1 MLSSTTV
8 RAAAVA
14 LVLAGTALLG
24 SGCTAVAGLQRDAT
38 QFVQQH
44 KLVPQGSGSG
54 GGSGGNKQCPPGYI
68 YYDGLGCCNPSG
80 ACV

>member
-8 RAAAVA
+8 RAAAVT

-38 QFVQQH
+38 QVVQNVQ
-44 KLVPQGSGSG
+44 KKVQPQVNGQGP
-54 GGSGGNKQCPPGYI
+54 CPSSYPYWKPGY
-68 YYDGLGCCNPSG
+68 GECCTSTA
-80 ACV
+80 ACVPA

>member
-38 QFVQQH
+38 QFVQNVQ
-44 KLVPQGSGSG
+44 KQQVQPQIQGP
-54 GGSGGNKQCPPGYI
+54 CPSSYPYWKPGY
-68 YYDGLGCCNPSG
+68 GECCTSTA
-80 ACV
+80 ACVPA

>member
-8 RAAAVA
+8 RAAAVT

-38 QFVQQH
+38 QFVQQQ
-44 KLVPQGSGSG
+44 KLAPQCVPWWPTPTLRKC
-54 GGSGGNKQCPPGYI
+54 NKT
-68 YYDGLGCCNPSG
+68 N
-80 ACV
+80 

>member
-8 RAAAVA
+8 RAAAVT

-44 KLVPQGSGSG
+44 KLAPQGSGSG
-54 GGSGGNKQCPPGYI
+54 GNGQCPPGYI
-68 YYDGLGCCNPSG
+68 NYAAMGCCNPSG
-80 ACV
+80 ACVG